1 MNSSVQKQAFID
13 QRCVQQRKRLG
24 AFKRFLSE
32 RGCTIAPASTVDR
45 SFACISKMASGP
57 VADALTL
64 SQTTNF
70 RVFQTAEFADD
81 NFKFDENGGIV
92 FV

>member
-1 MNSSVQKQAFID
+1 MIVNSSVQKQAFID

-32 RGCTIAPASTVDR
+32 RGCASTVDR

-81 NFKFDENGGIV
+81 NFKFDENGGKV
-92 FV
+92 LL